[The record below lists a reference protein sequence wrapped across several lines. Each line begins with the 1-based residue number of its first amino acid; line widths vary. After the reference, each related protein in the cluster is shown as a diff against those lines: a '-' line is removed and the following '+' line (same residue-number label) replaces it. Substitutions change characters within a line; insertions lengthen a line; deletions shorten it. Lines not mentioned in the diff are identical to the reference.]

1 VEGDDEML
9 ARKRFI
15 GLTVG
20 TTAVQALLTIT
31 SIVISFRSG
40 MMRFDHPE
48 IPAGLLERV
57 CDYAASILVQPV
69 DKILGTFNITPR
81 GPVLEWTV
89 LLFNSLVWGAAVA
102 LFVCSLSGGD
112 TSNQQQ
118 ELPRK

>member
-9 ARKRFI
+9 PRKRFI

-48 IPAGLLERV
+48 IPAGPLERV